1 MSRRMPFCALSGA
14 MLALLPEA
22 RIAARKAQPWHS
34 ATFSGERVQII
45 LELKGDDRL
54 PQARAFAAT
63 LPDYGFDLRR
73 QLVADICVNDERREA
88 DRIVLTVEALLIDE

>member
-34 ATFSGERVQII
+34 A
-45 LELKGDDRL
+45 
-54 PQARAFAAT
+54 AAT
-63 LPDYGFDLRR
+63 LPALQAMAIFLSLGLGLALPFL
-73 QLVADICVNDERREA
+73 
-88 DRIVLTVEALLIDE
+88 DRKSVV